1 MAHLKESDMT
11 HSSASHITVAY
22 NERAQ
27 SIRYS
32 KWIAITL
39 VWATFFYCTS
49 LGALAL
55 AAQALARSTNWLSGA
70 RIVGGYGA
78 YLLIA
83 VVFAVMVGALN
94 KLIDPKGEKR
104 ALRNRRIRERS
115 AGRIPTFVSLP
126 GSFFCAAIFCVLT
139 GLALNAAAQTTAG
152 AFGLDGQ
159 TIGLGALL
167 NLPTGL
173 VGAFVTGL
181 VLKRLQG
188 RRGVN

>member
-11 HSSASHITVAY
+11 HSAASHITVAY

-39 VWATFFYCTS
+39 VWATFFYFTS
-49 LGALAL
+49 LGALTL
-55 AAQALARSTNWLSGA
+55 AAQALSRSTNWLSGA
-70 RIVGGYGA
+70 RI
-78 YLLIA
+78 
-83 VVFAVMVGALN
+83 ALN

-104 ALRNRRIRERS
+104 ALRNRRILERS

-126 GSFFCAAIFCVLT
+126 GSFFCAVIFCVLA
-139 GLALNAAAQTTAG
+139 GIALNAAAQAAPG
-152 AFGLDGQ
+152 AFGPDGQ
-159 TIGLGALL
+159 TIGLGAAL

-181 VLKRLQG
+181 VLKRLQA